1 MIDTDQLDD
10 QFGIEGEIGF
20 MEMDGDLV
28 FANISNKYA
37 DADICLYGAHVTSF
51 RPVRTMEM
59 LFMSP
64 ETNYEEGKAI
74 RGGIP
79 VCFPWFGPHKT
90 NSSLPQ
96 HGFGRLMYWDVLGTK
111 SLPNGETQLDLIS
124 KSSEATKAYW
134 PHDFE
139 AIMHFTVGAQL
150 TVSLEV
156 RNTSAET
163 FTYGCALHSYFVI
176 SDIAHI
182 GIEGLQGLSYLNQ
195 LTDTMGKQEEAILKI
210 EEPLT
215 RHYQN
220 TESAVV
226 LADEGYRRRIR
237 IEKAGSK
244 VTTVWNPG
252 AEASAAMSDMPDDG
266 FASFVCIEATAS
278 FDYQIELAPGASF
291 QTTQIFGVEE

>member
-1 MIDTDQLDD
+1 MIETDELND
-10 QFGIEGEIGF
+10 QFGLEGEVGF

-28 FANISNKYA
+28 FINISNKYA

-64 ETNYEEGKAI
+64 DTNYKVGKAI

-90 NSSLPQ
+90 DSSLPQ
-96 HGFGRLMYWDVLGTK
+96 HGFGRLMYWDVLATK
-111 SLPNGETQLDLIS
+111 SLPNGETQVDLIL
-124 KSSEATKAYW
+124 EASDETQQYW
-134 PHDFE
+134 PYDFE
-139 AIMHFTVGAQL
+139 TVMHITIGASL
-150 TVSLEV
+150 TVTLDV
-156 RNTSAET
+156 RNTSEET
-163 FTYGCALHSYFVI
+163 FTYGCALHTYFMI

-182 GIEGLQGLSYLNQ
+182 GIEGLQGLKYLNQ
-195 LTDTMGKQEEAILKI
+195 LTGAMGKQDEEILKI
-210 EEPLT
+210 DEALT

-226 LADEGYRRRIR
+226 LADEGFRRRIR

-252 AEASAAMSDMPDDG
+252 AEACLGMGDMPDDG
-266 FASFVCIEATAS
+266 FANFVCIEATAA
-278 FDYQIELAPGASF
+278 FDYMIDLAPGASY
-291 QTTQIFGVEE
+291 QTTQVFGVEE